1 MAVRT
6 NAKKSFIQLSTKG
19 TREGTIRLK
28 RFASEFTAGRLECQG
43 RSEYM
48 LNQTGQI
55 SGSHEIFAF
64 KSQLQIIENEHLE
77 LRWPIYRPLQC
88 DLENL

>member
-1 MAVRT
+1 
-6 NAKKSFIQLSTKG
+6 
-19 TREGTIRLK
+19 
-28 RFASEFTAGRLECQG
+28 
-43 RSEYM
+43 M

-55 SGSHEIFAF
+55 SGNREILAF

-77 LRWPIYRPLQC
+77 LRWPIYRSLQC